1 MCHVGGGEAT
11 LGQLLG
17 LSLFK
22 WMEGFF
28 RAQIIAFWI
37 AGASSYG
44 TCPNEIQLKISSRF
58 FKECG
63 SEELPWWTGNC

>member
-1 MCHVGGGEAT
+1 
-11 LGQLLG
+11 
-17 LSLFK
+17 
-22 WMEGFF
+22 MEGFF